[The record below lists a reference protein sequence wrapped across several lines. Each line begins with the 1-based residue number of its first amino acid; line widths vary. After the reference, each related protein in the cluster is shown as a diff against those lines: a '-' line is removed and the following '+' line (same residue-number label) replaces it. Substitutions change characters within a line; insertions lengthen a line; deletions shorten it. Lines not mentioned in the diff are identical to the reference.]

1 MCVFVYLLKHLQN
14 LLLRMYSFV
23 KKLFFIQMQNVLLY
37 IYTELGRLL
46 TNVKNQSDSSLTTKN
61 VVSNV
66 IITLHILGNIIRLLF
81 DYF

>member
-1 MCVFVYLLKHLQN
+1 MFVYLLKHLQN